1 MSRSVAE
8 SRLIPLLLAIGLSGP
23 VTIAQAP
30 PPRQDPESCRV
41 VRLSDVGWTDV
52 TATTAVVARVLT
64 TLGYEPRV
72 TVLSVPVTFAAL
84 RNGDIDAFLGHW
96 LPSQREM
103 IAPYVEDGSIDVIA
117 TNLRGARYTLAV
129 PAYLYDAGLRDFR
142 DISRFR
148 ENLGAKIHGIEPGN
162 EANETLLRMIARND
176 AGLSGFELV
185 ESSEQAMLAAVE
197 RAVRAQEAI
206 VFLGWSPH
214 PMNTRLSIRYLTG
227 GDEWFGADFGGA
239 TVHTVVR
246 RGYAV
251 ACPNVT
257 HLLRSVAFDVEDEN
271 GLMDAILTDRQPVG
285 DAARAWIARHE
296 DRVAAWTTDVVPF
309 QTETRQNGLTDS
321 KAVDGMAARVAR
333 HKLPVGDW
341 ATTIV
346 DVARQH
352 AGVAFDVLSRVV
364 ERVVGVTHTVLVR
377 TPAALLVVLAT
388 VAAWYRRRAVGLTVF
403 VPVALLLIMNLG
415 YWAATV
421 ETLALVLV
429 AAGISTAIGIPVG
442 ILAARRPRIHTLL
455 RPLLDLM
462 QTLPTFVYLTPALVL
477 FGLGVVP
484 GLLATVIFALPAP
497 IRLTQLGLTSVPRPL
512 LEAGQAF
519 GATPW
524 QLLWKIE
531 LPSASSAI
539 LTGVSQCIMLS
550 LSMVVIAALVG
561 AGGLGVPVVR
571 ALNTVQVGMGVEA
584 GLAIVLLAIVLDRLA
599 RPSERSIVPATSS
612 ERQVGR

>member
-1 MSRSVAE
+1 
-8 SRLIPLLLAIGLSGP
+8 
-23 VTIAQAP
+23 
-30 PPRQDPESCRV
+30 
-41 VRLSDVGWTDV
+41 
-52 TATTAVVARVLT
+52 
-64 TLGYEPRV
+64 
-72 TVLSVPVTFAAL
+72 
-84 RNGDIDAFLGHW
+84 
-96 LPSQREM
+96 
-103 IAPYVEDGSIDVIA
+103 
-117 TNLRGARYTLAV
+117 
-129 PAYLYDAGLRDFR
+129 
-142 DISRFR
+142 
-148 ENLGAKIHGIEPGN
+148 
-162 EANETLLRMIARND
+162 
-176 AGLSGFELV
+176 
-185 ESSEQAMLAAVE
+185 
-197 RAVRAQEAI
+197 
-206 VFLGWSPH
+206 
-214 PMNTRLSIRYLTG
+214 
-227 GDEWFGADFGGA
+227 
-239 TVHTVVR
+239 
-246 RGYAV
+246 
-251 ACPNVT
+251 
-257 HLLRSVAFDVEDEN
+257 
-271 GLMDAILTDRQPVG
+271 
-285 DAARAWIARHE
+285 
-296 DRVAAWTTDVVPF
+296 
-309 QTETRQNGLTDS
+309 
-321 KAVDGMAARVAR
+321 MAARVAR

-341 ATTIV
+341 ATTGV

-364 ERVVGVTHTVLVR
+364 ERVVGVTHGALAR
-377 TPAALLVVLAT
+377 TPAALLLVLAT

-429 AAGISTAIGIPVG
+429 AAGVSTAIGIPVG
-442 ILAARRPRIHTLL
+442 ILAARRPRVHTLL

-484 GLLATVIFALPAP
+484 GLIATVIFALPAP

-599 RPSERSIVPATSS
+599 RPSDRSIAPATSS